1 MYMYVCVC
9 VYIYIYIY
17 IYILYAR
24 YVMEYGRKL
33 RDRDEDSFGSFE
45 NEGYEEGAEL
55 WVEVEEEDESDEEE
69 WGLDFVSG
77 GVDYFDYMD

>member
-1 MYMYVCVC
+1 MS
-9 VYIYIYIY
+9 
-17 IYILYAR
+17 L
-24 YVMEYGRKL
+24 
-33 RDRDEDSFGSFE
+33 E